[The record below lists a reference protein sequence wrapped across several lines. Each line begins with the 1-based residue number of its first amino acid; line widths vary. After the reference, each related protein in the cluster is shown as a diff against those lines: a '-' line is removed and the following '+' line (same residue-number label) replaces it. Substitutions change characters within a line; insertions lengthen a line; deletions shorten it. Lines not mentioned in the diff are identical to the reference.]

1 MALGPYASFIVTS
14 YALVAAV
21 VLILIVWIAHRLSPP
36 EGAPART
43 RGQRRR
49 SGAPAAAR
57 RISDERARHIGRT
70 PAGRRWLV
78 ALPLIGFI
86 ALAGLFLLRLHGGD
100 PSKIPSALIGRPA
113 PQTALPALEGLVNNG
128 APVPG
133 LDPAAF
139 KGKVSVV
146 NVWASWCV
154 PCHDEAP
161 LLTAL
166 AKDKRLQIVGINYKD
181 SPDNARRF
189 LGRYGN
195 PFGMVGV
202 DGNGRASIEWGVYG
216 VPETFVVGREGTI
229 LYKMVGPVTPANIDS
244 VLKAEIEKALKR
256 GRTPSFRGARSAS
269 PESILRVSWIPGLR
283 KTHPGMTG
291 K

>member
-1 MALGPYASFIVTS
+1 MSEPATS
-14 YALVAAV
+14 DVP
-21 VLILIVWIAHRLSPP
+21 RQS
-36 EGAPART
+36 
-43 RGQRRR
+43 
-49 SGAPAAAR
+49 
-57 RISDERARHIGRT
+57 
-70 PAGRRWLV
+70 RRWVV
-78 ALPLIGFI
+78 ALPLVGFI
-86 ALAGLFLLRLHGGD
+86 VLAGLFLLRLYGGD

-128 APVPG
+128 VAVPG

-139 KGKVSVV
+139 KGKVSLV

-195 PFGMVGV
+195 PFGIVGV
-202 DGNGRASIEWGVYG
+202 DANGRASIEWGVYG

-244 VLKAEIEKALKR
+244 VLKAEIEKALR
-256 GRTPSFRGARSAS
+256 AGT
-269 PESILRVSWIPGLR
+269 
-283 KTHPGMTG
+283 
-291 K
+291 